1 VARRSLFLSS
11 CLFCT
16 ALLLSVGCSKP
27 PAVQHDHLPLIAS
40 LRTACSARNV
50 AWLTGV
56 ERAVNEKLT
65 AGKMTAT
72 EHAHF
77 AQLIRQAQEGE
88 WESAERACLRFEQA
102 QLSRKRPP
110 AESGEHTHS
119 HSHD

>member
-1 VARRSLFLSS
+1 MARRSLLLSN

-16 ALLLSVGCSKP
+16 ALWLSAGCAKP

-40 LRTACSARNV
+40 LRTACSARN
-50 AWLTGV
+50 ATWLTGV

-65 AGKMTAT
+65 AGKMTAA

-77 AQLIRQAQEGE
+77 SQLIRQAQEGE

-110 AESGEHTHS
+110 TETGEHTHS